1 MVLQVEN
8 YYMMIHTH
16 IRKSKPKKLSKA
28 QKQQHDEWL
37 ADVLK
42 PVPKFS
48 RSNSKI
54 IKKVPSPKIPPGR
67 ETPPISSLNTG
78 FVPCTKSVNGNS
90 YTGTK
95 MLGIGTLHKSNAV
108 PVFNNEEAIDM
119 AKMRRG

>member
-1 MVLQVEN
+1 
-8 YYMMIHTH
+8 MMIHGY
-16 IRKSKPKKLSKA
+16 IKKSKPKKLSKA

-67 ETPPISSLNTG
+67 ETPQIASLNTG
-78 FVPCTKSVNGNS
+78 FIPCTKSVEGNS

-108 PVFNNEEAIDM
+108 PVFNDNEAKEM
-119 AKMRRG
+119 ARMRRG

>member
-1 MVLQVEN
+1 
-8 YYMMIHTH
+8 MMIHSY
-16 IRKSKPKKLSKA
+16 IPKCKPKTTKA
-28 QKQQHDEWL
+28 KREQYQQWL
-37 ADVLK
+37 ESISK

-48 RSNSKI
+48 RNPSTKI

-67 ETPPISSLNTG
+67 ETPQINSLNTG
-78 FVPCTKSVNGNS
+78 FVPCTKAVEGNT

-95 MLGIGTLHKSNAV
+95 MLGIGTLHKSNAI